1 MVLPTERNVDLSLL
15 RVLANAGGQLPM
27 STAIDNVTTFYPK
40 ITQEDLAGRLKNGVS
55 RWRNS
60 VQWARQRL
68 ITKGELDGSVRGVWK
83 ITDKGKA
90 RLEREWS
97 SWKPVYRHVLL
108 PGTLTGT
115 VRVKEESPDEE
126 NPQEVLEEALDKLNE
141 NLETEILNILS
152 NIEPALFESIIG
164 QLLEKMRYGN
174 PEVIGRSGD
183 GGIDGTCSLD
193 ALGLVKLHFQA
204 KRWKNQVGAKEIRD
218 FIGGIQTSRGEYGIF
233 VTTSEFTKDAIETAK
248 KSGKVKLVDGHEM
261 AKLMI
266 KYGLGVDKT
275 RVHVAKIDRDYFEGL

>member
-1 MVLPTERNVDLSLL
+1 MDLPLL
-15 RVLANAGGQLPM
+15 RVIADAGGQLPM
-27 STAIDNVTTFYPK
+27 STAIDNVTMLYRE
-40 ITQEDLAGRLKNGVS
+40 ITPEDLAGRLKNGVS

-60 VQWARQRL
+60 VQWTRQRL
-68 ITKGELDGSVRGVWK
+68 LLKGELDGSVRGVWR

-90 RLEREWS
+90 RVEREWS
-97 SWKPVYRHVLL
+97 SWKPVYRQVLAA
-108 PGTLTGT
+108 GTLTGT
-115 VRVKEESPDEE
+115 VKVKDESQDEQ
-126 NPQEVLEEALDKLNE
+126 NPQEVLDGALDKLNE
-141 NLETEILNILS
+141 DLETEILSILS
-152 NIEPALFESIIG
+152 NIEPSLFESVIG
-164 QLLEKMRYGN
+164 ELLEKMRYGN

-233 VTTSEFTKDAIETAK
+233 VTTSEFTKDATETAK

-261 AKLMI
+261 ARLMI
-266 KYGLGVDKT
+266 DYGLGVTKT

>member
-1 MVLPTERNVDLSLL
+1 MVLPTERNVDLPLL
-15 RVLANAGGQLPM
+15 KVLADASGPLPM
-27 STAIDNVTTFYPK
+27 GTAIDNVTKFFPK
-40 ITQEDLAGRLKNGVS
+40 ITQEDLASRLKDDRTS

-60 VQWARQRL
+60 VQWVRQRL
-68 ITKGELDGSVRGVWK
+68 VLNGELDGSVRGVWR

-90 RLEREWS
+90 RLDREWS
-97 SWKPVYRHVLL
+97 SWKPAYREASGASSGTIMLKRELL
-108 PGTLTGT
+108 
-115 VRVKEESPDEE
+115 DEE
-126 NPQEVLEEALDKLNE
+126 NPQEAFDDALDKLNE
-141 NLETEILNILS
+141 NLETEILSILS
-152 NIEPALFESIIG
+152 DIDPPSFESIIG
-164 QLLEKMRYGN
+164 QLLERMRYGN
-174 PEVIGRSGD
+174 PEVTGRSGD

-233 VTTSEFTKDAIETAK
+233 VTTSQFTKDAIETAK
-248 KSGKVKLVDGHEM
+248 KSGKVRLVDGHEM

-266 KYGLGVDKT
+266 EYGLGVDKT